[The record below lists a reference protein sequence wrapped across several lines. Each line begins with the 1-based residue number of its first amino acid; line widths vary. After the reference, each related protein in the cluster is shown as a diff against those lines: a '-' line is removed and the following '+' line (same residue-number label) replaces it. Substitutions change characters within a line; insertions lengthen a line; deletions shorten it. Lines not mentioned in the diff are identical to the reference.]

1 MPRFFRAELSGQPHT
16 KVHLNS
22 SPYHQ
27 STALYP
33 VVEQVKR
40 AASLSSDDTPDR
52 KLEKI
57 AAYFAGMADIGE
69 AVSLFAALLSIP
81 EGKADV
87 DISASPGNKDNAFKV
102 LIEQVVQLSADDPLL
117 IVVEDAQWLDPTSLE
132 LLEAVAD
139 RIAHRRVLMLV
150 TYRSD
155 FALPLADRPG
165 VTVIRLDRLRRAEC
179 QTDGRAS
186 RGAEAGSAGPA

>member
-1 MPRFFRAELSGQPHT
+1 MLDRWEAAKKGVGQLVLIAGEPGIGKSRLAQIFQGRLTGQPHT

-102 LIEQVVQLSADDPLL
+102 LIEQVVQLSADD
-117 IVVEDAQWLDPTSLE
+117 
-132 LLEAVAD
+132 
-139 RIAHRRVLMLV
+139 RR
-150 TYRSD
+150 S
-155 FALPLADRPG
+155 
-165 VTVIRLDRLRRAEC
+165 
-179 QTDGRAS
+179 
-186 RGAEAGSAGPA
+186 